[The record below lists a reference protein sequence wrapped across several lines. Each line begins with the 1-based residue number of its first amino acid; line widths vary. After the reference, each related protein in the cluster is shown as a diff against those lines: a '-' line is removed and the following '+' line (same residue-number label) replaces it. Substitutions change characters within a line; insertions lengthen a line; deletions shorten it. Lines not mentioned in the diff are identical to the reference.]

1 MSWRQQQHLPFYWCG
16 LLFPVLFLF
25 PLTVFSQFDLPH
37 NLSTKDGLST
47 SEIYEML
54 EDSKGYLWFGSDM
67 GVSRY
72 NGYEFHNFST
82 ENGLPDNTI
91 CAIYEDRKQRIW
103 FRSLSGKL
111 SYYLNDSIY
120 SLPCNDALADLL
132 GNVINTSIY
141 VDSRDTIW
149 LGYSQN
155 YFIKIAPGHTKKDI
169 IQVPLK
175 TDGLYIYEIEKE
187 FIYGGGAPKNNL
199 ISLYRAQGQFS
210 IPNTHPLPYTARST
224 VIRLDNGNYLV
235 STNREIIV
243 MDFEKIIAR
252 SKANEQLI
260 SLFQDGKELLLGS
273 QVGIKQV
280 SGDSIAPHPAYKFL
294 DGKVITCMQKTREN
308 VFWICTKGHGIFYIP
323 YRDFRYYTTA
333 DGLPE
338 SSISCMS
345 VWNNKILCGHLSGQ
359 ISVLQDRK
367 VHCIQPVYEE
377 EPHEVTCLFKEGQT
391 QWVGTGHSVQQ
402 LDLEQYTVRKILGSG
417 CKKLLKHK
425 KSSQILLLAFRGLRY
440 VEYPK
445 IHLSDRISFFPN
457 FSDNLYETEE
467 GTIYLCSSNGLWML
481 NDQKEFV
488 YLGKENP
495 LLASRIVDI
504 QEDKN
509 GIAWMATR
517 GKGVILKKGSQYKV
531 LDKSGGLTGNMCRTI
546 FIDSAGA
553 VWVGTNTGLNRIELK
568 SYEPLRYTVAQFSSK
583 NGLLSD
589 EVNYIAQLDNKLCV
603 AYSNG
608 ISVFDPRHVQD
619 NAISPPVYI
628 TRVLVNEIP
637 SKMQDG
643 MVLAHNENHL
653 TIHYNG
659 LSFRCPGQLD
669 YKYKLEGLDTNWI
682 YTSYTSID
690 FQALRPGKYRFI
702 LYAKNND
709 ERWSR
714 RPAVF
719 FFTISAAWWQTWWFY
734 ALICFGTIA
743 LVLTAFLGRLR
754 VVRKRE
760 QQKAMIR
767 AQLSEA
773 ELKALRAQMNPHF
786 IFNAINSVQYFI
798 TANDPVS
805 SQKYL
810 SKFARLIRYVVDNSK
825 PSAILLG
832 KELEALSL
840 YLDLESLR
848 FENKFDYSIRVSE
861 EIDMETVQ
869 IPSMLIQPFVENA
882 IWHGLMHKERS
893 GKLRIEILKK
903 ENGLICIIED
913 DGIGRKK
920 AEEIRAAKGA
930 DAHKPVGM
938 QITRERLNIINGQN
952 NSSFSIRITDLTDA
966 NGIGCGTRVELD
978 LPFY

>member
-1 MSWRQQQHLPFYWCG
+1 VKS
-16 LLFPVLFLF
+16 
-25 PLTVFSQFDLPH
+25 
-37 NLSTKDGLST
+37 KT
-47 SEIYEML
+47 S
-54 EDSKGYLWFGSDM
+54 SD
-67 GVSRY
+67 
-72 NGYEFHNFST
+72 
-82 ENGLPDNTI
+82 
-91 CAIYEDRKQRIW
+91 
-103 FRSLSGKL
+103 
-111 SYYLNDSIY
+111 
-120 SLPCNDALADLL
+120 
-132 GNVINTSIY
+132 
-141 VDSRDTIW
+141 
-149 LGYSQN
+149 
-155 YFIKIAPGHTKKDI
+155 
-169 IQVPLK
+169 
-175 TDGLYIYEIEKE
+175 
-187 FIYGGGAPKNNL
+187 
-199 ISLYRAQGQFS
+199 
-210 IPNTHPLPYTARST
+210 
-224 VIRLDNGNYLV
+224 
-235 STNREIIV
+235 
-243 MDFEKIIAR
+243 
-252 SKANEQLI
+252 
-260 SLFQDGKELLLGS
+260 
-273 QVGIKQV
+273 
-280 SGDSIAPHPAYKFL
+280 
-294 DGKVITCMQKTREN
+294 
-308 VFWICTKGHGIFYIP
+308 
-323 YRDFRYYTTA
+323 
-333 DGLPE
+333 
-338 SSISCMS
+338 
-345 VWNNKILCGHLSGQ
+345 
-359 ISVLQDRK
+359 
-367 VHCIQPVYEE
+367 
-377 EPHEVTCLFKEGQT
+377 
-391 QWVGTGHSVQQ
+391 
-402 LDLEQYTVRKILGSG
+402 
-417 CKKLLKHK
+417 
-425 KSSQILLLAFRGLRY
+425 ILLLAFRGLRY
-440 VEYPK
+440 IEYPGFH
-445 IHLSDRISFFPN
+445 ISDRISYFPN
-457 FSDNLYETEE
+457 FSDNLYESED
-467 GTIYLCSSNGLWML
+467 GTIYLCSSNGLWTL
-481 NDQKEFV
+481 NKQKEFV

-509 GIAWMATR
+509 GITWMATR
-517 GKGVILKKGSQYKV
+517 GKGVILKKGNQYKV
-531 LDKSGGLTGNMCRTI
+531 LDKQGGLTGNMCRTL
-546 FIDSAGA
+546 FVDSAGA
-553 VWVGTNTGLNRIELK
+553 VWVGTNTGLNKIELK
-568 SYEPLRYTVAQFSSK
+568 SFEPLRYTIEQFSSK

-589 EVNYIAQLDNKLCV
+589 EVNYIARLGNKLCV

-608 ISVFDPRHVQD
+608 ISVFDPGHIQD

-643 MVLAHNENHL
+643 MLLAHDENHL

-659 LSFRCPGQLD
+659 LSFRCPGQLE

-690 FQALRPGKYRFI
+690 FQALRPGNYRFI

-734 ALICFGTIA
+734 ALICLGMVA
-743 LVLTAFLGRLR
+743 LLLTAFLGRLH

-760 QQKAMIR
+760 RQKAMIR
-767 AQLSEA
+767 TQLSEA

-825 PSAILLG
+825 PSAILLS

-848 FENKFDYSIRVSE
+848 FENKFEYYIQVSE
-861 EIDMETVQ
+861 EIDMDTVQ

-882 IWHGLMHKERS
+882 IWHGLMHKAQS

-920 AEEIRAAKGA
+920 AEEIRAAKGV
-930 DAHKPVGM
+930 DVHKPVGM

-966 NGIGCGTRVELD
+966 NGIACGTRVELD